1 MIGLIP
7 RTRPQRPEPTFP
19 DMSRKPRLLSLDA
32 LRGADM
38 FWIIGGHALIGAL
51 AVASEWPLL
60 AWVNEQ
66 CVHVEWHGFRFYDL
80 IFPLFLFLA
89 GVSMP
94 MSFATRQEL
103 GASRW
108 DLTRHA
114 ARRGAILVIL
124 GMVYNGLLSFDLASL
139 RVASVLG
146 RIGLA
151 WMCAA
156 FIVIWCTKRAQ
167 VMVLFGLLLGYWA
180 ALTLIPV
187 PDTGVAS
194 LAPGETLADWFDRQF
209 MPGRLY
215 RGDRDPEGLF
225 STLPA
230 IGTALAGVLAG
241 RWLSREDV
249 SGPRRTLGL
258 LIAGVACLALG
269 GLWDTVFP
277 INKNLWTSSFV
288 AWCAGWSMLFLGV
301 FYWVIDV
308 RGWNR
313 WCMPL
318 VVIGA
323 NSITIYLLAGFIDFA
338 ALTGLMLERAT
349 PGRLHPAFLP
359 LGVLTMEWAL
369 LRWMYRR
376 GIFLKV

>member
-1 MIGLIP
+1 
-7 RTRPQRPEPTFP
+7 
-19 DMSRKPRLLSLDA
+19 
-32 LRGADM
+32 M

-51 AVASEWPLL
+51 AVALQWPPLV
-60 AWVNEQ
+60 WINEQ
-66 CVHVEWHGFRFYDL
+66 CVHVDWHGFRFYDL

-94 MSFATRQEL
+94 MSLATRQER

-108 DLTRHA
+108 GLTRHA
-114 ARRGAILVIL
+114 ARRGATLIVL

-156 FIVIWCTKRAQ
+156 FIVIWCTRRTQ
-167 VMVLFGLLLGYWA
+167 IIVLLGLLLGYWA

-187 PDTGVAS
+187 PDTGVTS
-194 LAPGETLADWFDRQF
+194 LAAGETLGDWFDRQF

-215 RGDRDPEGLF
+215 QGDRDPEGLF

-230 IGTALAGVLAG
+230 IGTALAGVFAG
-241 RWLSREDV
+241 RWLSREEV
-249 SGPRRTLGL
+249 SGSRRTIGL
-258 LIAGVACLALG
+258 LVAGVVCLALG
-269 GLWDTVFP
+269 GLWDRAFP

-288 AWCAGWSMLFLGV
+288 VWCAGWSLLFLGA
-301 FYWVIDV
+301 FYWIIDV

-313 WCMPL
+313 WCRPL

-323 NSITIYLLAGFIDFA
+323 NSITIYLLVGFINFG
-338 ALTGLMLERAT
+338 ALTGLLLDSAI

-369 LRWMYRR
+369 LGWMYRR